1 MYSYLYRL
9 IQKII
14 LKRSFNTDLIKLI
27 NSQKP
32 EHILDIGCADST
44 LLENLDDKYFYHGY
58 DFDNSFIIKSKAKYK
73 HKENLNFHN
82 KNVDEVDFN
91 EFNPENSLIVLIG
104 LFHHINDNQ
113 IYNFISKTKNFKV
126 IGIDAVKLSHQKNI
140 TKLLMAL
147 DRGKFIREID
157 YYKKVLLDF
166 DAVVAENKYLRFP
179 YDHLVT
185 SRNINK
191 EIVANIFK

>member
-32 EHILDIGCADST
+32 KYILDIGCADST
-44 LLENLDDKYFYHGY
+44 LLENLEETYNYNGY
-58 DFDNSFIIKSKAKYK
+58 DLDNSFVNKSKNKYS
-73 HKENLNFHN
+73 HKKNFHFYN
-82 KNVDEVDFN
+82 KSVDEIDFQK
-91 EFNPENSLIVLIG
+91 FNPENTLIVLIG

-113 IYNFISKTKNFKV
+113 IHNFINKTKNFKV

-147 DRGKFIREID
+147 DRGKFIRKID
-157 YYKKVLLDF
+157 NYKKILIDF
-166 DAVVAENKYLRFP
+166 DTVVAENKYLRFP
-179 YDHLVT
+179 YDHLVS

-191 EIVANIFK
+191 EIVAEIFK